1 MTALLNATER
11 LAAVNARLDAACAAV
26 GRARADVLLIAVS
39 KTHSPQ
45 DMQELVAVGV
55 RDFGEN
61 RVQEMQQKYDGIDN
75 VAWHLIGQLQT
86 NKARPA
92 VAMSTLIHSLDRRS
106 LAQRLSQ
113 EAVKQNRT
121 CRALVQVNVDADPN
135 KAGCQVSEAHD
146 LVAYATSL
154 PNLTIEGLMTI
165 PAAPVIG
172 ADPNAAAQPTFAAL
186 RELQDTVVRDFP
198 GVVNLSM
205 GMSADVEAA
214 IAEGATMVRVGT
226 ALFGARGAQ
235 PWQKD
240 EL

>member
-1 MTALLNATER
+1 MAETTAIER
-11 LAAVNARLDAACAAV
+11 LAQVNERLDTACRAA
-26 GRARADVLLIAVS
+26 GRARAEVLLIAVS
-39 KTHSPQ
+39 KTHAP
-45 DMQELVAVGV
+45 EAIHALHAVGV

-61 RVQEMQQKYDGIDN
+61 RVQELQQKYDQVSDIR
-75 VAWHLIGQLQT
+75 WHLIGQLQT
-86 NKARPA
+86 NKARHA
-92 VAMSTLIHSLDRRS
+92 VAMAALIHGLDRRS
-106 LAQRLSQ
+106 LADRLSR
-113 EAVKQNRT
+113 EAQKLGVT
-121 CRALVQVNVDADPN
+121 CRALIQVNIDEDPN

-165 PAAPVIG
+165 PAAPPVNT
-172 ADPNAAAQPTFAAL
+172 DPNMSARPTFAAL
-186 RELQDTVVRDFP
+186 RELRDSLVRDFP
-198 GVVNLSM
+198 QVKQLSM

-214 IAEGATMVRVGT
+214 IAEGTTMVRVGT